1 MAQGSLHK
9 HLLIAQQAPSTGAM
23 PCNAILPAQIQA
35 QALGLHQTGD
45 AVHSQS
51 RRPPPSPRQ
60 GSWR

>member
-1 MAQGSLHK
+1 MAKGSLHK

-45 AVHSQS
+45 AVHSQT
-51 RRPPPSPRQ
+51 PPRQ
-60 GSWR
+60 GS